1 MFSGVFL
8 PKESYCRHR
17 PEATRWARREAEM
30 QGKQGCGG
38 GLLFLILT
46 SSRASTGARG
56 EVLEST
62 QRLVG
67 LTAVS
72 LAPRTALGTESTL
85 CRLSLNWLLHILPE
99 EHGGEGRY
107 GNKDS
112 RLRAGTGEKAGAT
125 YLLSWRFARSGLLG
139 LPPPQGQVLIY

>member
-17 PEATRWARREAEM
+17 PEATRWAWREAEM

-62 QRLVG
+62 QRLFG

-112 RLRAGTGEKAGAT
+112 LVCEQELERRQVPPTCSAGC
-125 YLLSWRFARSGLLG
+125 L
-139 LPPPQGQVLIY
+139 QGQGC